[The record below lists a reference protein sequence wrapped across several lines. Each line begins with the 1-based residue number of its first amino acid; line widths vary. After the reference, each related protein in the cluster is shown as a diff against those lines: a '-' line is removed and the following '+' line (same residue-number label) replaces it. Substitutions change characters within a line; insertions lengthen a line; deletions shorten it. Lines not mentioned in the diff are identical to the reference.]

1 MLRKGQ
7 QKIGRIGI
15 RNKVFSVSI
24 EPPKSRYGLNHVS
37 WRISICGV
45 LYKEKTMKDLTL
57 EQSFIINKLSIEIHS
72 YNREELIAA
81 LLECWEAR
89 FRQKQAFLDSAKEA
103 GFNFRLNEGIAL
115 IPGTLV
121 DEFEEEHGYVP
132 SPDEAEAYMQD
143 IYEEANMELDMDAIV
158 LESEE

>member
-1 MLRKGQ
+1 
-7 QKIGRIGI
+7 
-15 RNKVFSVSI
+15 
-24 EPPKSRYGLNHVS
+24 
-37 WRISICGV
+37 
-45 LYKEKTMKDLTL
+45 MKDLTL

-115 IPGTLV
+115 IPGTVV
-121 DEFEEEHGYVP
+121 DDFEDEHGYVP